1 MKTITINVYSFDELS
16 DVAKNKALQH
26 YRSINVD
33 YEWWEF
39 TYEDAKNI
47 GLKITAFDL
56 DRGRHAEG
64 EFINDASEVADKI
77 LKEHG
82 DNCQTY
88 KTAQRYIEELKEIEL
103 KYKGKDSDDD
113 NYYLDKEISE
123 LDSEFLNNLLEDY
136 SIMLQ
141 NEFDYLQSDEGVAET
156 LKAND
161 YEFTEEGNAYHE

>member
-1 MKTITINVYSFDELS
+1 MNFQEV
-16 DVAKNKALQH
+16 LQ
-26 YRSINVD
+26 
-33 YEWWEF
+33 F
-39 TYEDAKNI
+39 Q
-47 GLKITAFDL
+47 
-56 DRGRHAEG
+56 
-64 EFINDASEVADKI
+64 KI